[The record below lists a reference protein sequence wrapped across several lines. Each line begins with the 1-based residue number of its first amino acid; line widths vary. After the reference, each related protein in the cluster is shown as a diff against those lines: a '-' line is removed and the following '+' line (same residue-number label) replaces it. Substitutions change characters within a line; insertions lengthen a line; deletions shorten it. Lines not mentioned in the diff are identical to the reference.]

1 MDAGSCGIIQGTRAD
16 VGIGP
21 YNRVAP
27 AIGVGLKH
35 HAGKNVQKEQKGFYG
50 GAASRAAPAIPND
63 AL

>member
-35 HAGKNVQKEQKGFYG
+35 HAGKKG
-50 GAASRAAPAIPND
+50 
-63 AL
+63 